1 MEKRTITYK
10 GQTLITKN
18 YTEVSDE
25 EQRDFAASYY
35 YKPSLEEVK
44 VQMRK
49 ITNGN
54 VMNDKIT
61 AYYFKDL
68 MSRVLVTGA
77 KWTVEDVYNNKEL
90 LGVFKAKA
98 LNSPK
103 TFPPEKGLAANIE
116 RAISLG
122 GKGYARKPTKFPV
135 KTVDYILRK
144 YNVNNV
150 WYDFS
155 AGWGDRLTG
164 ALKHNVNYYATDPN
178 FELAARLDE
187 MHQDWRAAVPSCTS
201 AVRIYT
207 QGSEDFI
214 PELENKVG
222 LAFSSPPY
230 FDLEDYKVGNQSY
243 KPGTT
248 YEQWK
253 TNYLYPT
260 LDNIYRYLI
269 DGGYLAI
276 NIKDVNGH
284 SLCADVVDYALNLG
298 LEDCGAE
305 DLKNNTRIKSTGVLG
320 NSDENIFIFR
330 KVVIQEEQNDARI

>member
-1 MEKRTITYK
+1 MIITYK
-10 GQTLITKN
+10 GQTLNTKN
-18 YTEVSDE
+18 YAEVSDE
-25 EQRDFAASYY
+25 EQREFAAAYY
-35 YKPSLEEVK
+35 AKPSLEV
-44 VQMRK
+44 VQDQMRK
-49 ITNGN
+49 ITRGN

-68 MSRVLVTGA
+68 MSQVQVTGA
-77 KWTVEDVYNNKEL
+77 KWTVEDVYTNKEI

-135 KTVDYILRK
+135 KTVDYILAK

-164 ALKHNVNYYATDPN
+164 ALKHNVHYYATDPN
-178 FELAARLDE
+178 YELVDRLYA
-187 MHQDWRAAVPSCTS
+187 MTTDWRTAVPSCTS
-201 AVRIYT
+201 FVQIWA
-207 QGSEDFI
+207 QGSEKFI
-214 PELENKVG
+214 PELEGEVG

-230 FDLEDYKVGNQSY
+230 FNLEDYKVGDQSY

-248 YEQWK
+248 YESWK
-253 TNYLYPT
+253 QNYLYPT
-260 LDNIYRYLI
+260 LSNIWRYLI
-269 DGGYLAI
+269 GGGYLAI
-276 NIKDVNGH
+276 NIKNVNGYNLCEDVYNYAI
-284 SLCADVVDYALNLG
+284 SLGFL
-298 LEDCGAE
+298 DCGVE

-320 NSDENIFIFR
+320 NSDENIFIFQ
-330 KVVIQEEQNDARI
+330 KPELDK

>member
-1 MEKRTITYK
+1 MRIEYK
-10 GQTLITKN
+10 GKILETKN
-18 YTEVSDE
+18 YCEVSE
-25 EQRDFAASYY
+25 EERKELYNDYFAR
-35 YKPSLEEVK
+35 PCLEVVQE
-44 VQMRK
+44 QMRK
-49 ITNGN
+49 IAGGN

-61 AYYFKDL
+61 NYYFKDL
-68 MSRVLVTGA
+68 MSKVQVTGA
-77 KWTVEDVYNNKEL
+77 KWTVEDVYENKEL

-135 KTVDYILRK
+135 KTVDYILNK

-164 ALKHNVNYYATDPN
+164 ALKHNINYYATDPN
-178 FELAARLDE
+178 TILIERLE
-187 MHQDWRAAVPSCTS
+187 QMVTDWKEAVPSCNQQT
-201 AVRIYT
+201 ALWAL
-207 QGSEDFI
+207 GSEVFI

-230 FDLEDYKVGNQSY
+230 FDLEDYKIGNQSY
-243 KPGTT
+243 KDGVT
-248 YEQWK
+248 YEEWK
-253 TNYLYPT
+253 KNYLYPT
-260 LDNIYRYLI
+260 LDNIKRYLVSK
-269 DGGYLAI
+269 GVLAI

-284 SLCADVVDYALNLG
+284 PLCSDVYNYVTKVLG
-298 LEDCGAE
+298 LKDCGVE

-320 NSDENIFIFR
+320 DSDEYIFIFT
-330 KVVIQEEQNDARI
+330 KENDL